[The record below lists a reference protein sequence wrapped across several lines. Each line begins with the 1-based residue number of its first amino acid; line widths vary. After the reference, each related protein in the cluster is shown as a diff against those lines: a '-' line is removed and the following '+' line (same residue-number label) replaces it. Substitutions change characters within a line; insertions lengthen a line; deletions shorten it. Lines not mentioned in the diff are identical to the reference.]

1 MAQTFVSSIVVRF
14 STLAILLTSLTLVQS
29 TLAAQKTWDKI
40 TVATEGAYAPWNF
53 MGPDGKLGGYEIDL
67 THELCNRMKV
77 KCDIVAQD
85 WDGII
90 PGLNAGKYDAIVA
103 SMGVTPARENVVL
116 FSVAYTQ
123 APNGFMTLKSSPLAA
138 MPDLGKVY
146 NLTQDEPEARKEVEK
161 LRPLLSGKI
170 LGVQSA
176 STASNFVDKYLKG
189 IVEVREYKTLEQHD
203 LDLEAGRVDLVMA
216 NVTVLNKAASQPDMK
231 DATLVGPRFVGGVLG
246 GGTTNVAFRKSDG
259 QLKEMFDKAIKSVN
273 DDGTNR
279 KLMQKWFGMDLSP
292 PN

>member
-1 MAQTFVSSIVVRF
+1 MRF
-14 STLAILLTSLTLVQS
+14 STLAILLTSLACAQS
-29 TLAAQKTWDKI
+29 ALAAQKTWEKV

-53 MGPDGKLGGYEIDL
+53 TDPDGKLNGYEIDL

-103 SMGVTPARENVVL
+103 SMGVTPAREKVVA
-116 FSVAYTQ
+116 FSAPYTQ
-123 APNGFMTLKSSPLAA
+123 APNGFMALKSSSLAA
-138 MPDLGKVY
+138 LPDSNKLF
-146 NLTQDEPEARKEVEK
+146 NLSLDEGAAEKEIAK
-161 LRPLLSGKI
+161 LRALLKGKT

-176 STASNFVDKYLKG
+176 STASNFVDKYLKDV
-189 IVEVREYKTLEQHD
+189 VEVREYKTIEQHN
-203 LDLEAGRVDLVMA
+203 LDLEAGRVDLVIA
-216 NVTVLNKAASQPDMK
+216 NVTVLNKAVTSDMK
-231 DATLVGPRFVGGVLG
+231 DAALVGPRFVGGVLG
-246 GGTTNVAFRKSDG
+246 GGTTNVAMRKDDVE
-259 QLKEMFDKAIKSVN
+259 LRAMFDKAIKSVN

-279 KLMQKWFGMDLSP
+279 RLMQKWFGLDLSP

>member
-1 MAQTFVSSIVVRF
+1 MRF
-14 STLAILLTSLTLVQS
+14 SILAVLLTSIALVQPA
-29 TLAAQKTWDKI
+29 LAAPKTYEKI

-103 SMGVTPARENVVL
+103 SMGVTPAREKVVA
-116 FSVAYTQ
+116 FSIPYTQ
-123 APNGFMTLKSSPLAA
+123 APNGFMTLKSSPLAG
-138 MPDLGKVY
+138 MPDLNKVF
-146 NLTQDEPEARKEVEK
+146 NLSKDEDAAKKEIAK
-161 LRPLLSGKI
+161 LRPMLSGKI

-176 STASNFVDKYLKG
+176 STAANFADKYLKDFM
-189 IVEVREYKTLEQHD
+189 EVREYKTIEQHN
-203 LDLEAGRVDLVMA
+203 LDLQAGRVDLVMA
-216 NVTVLNKAASQPDMK
+216 NITVLNKAASQPDMK
-231 DATLVGPRFVGGVLG
+231 DATLVGPRFLGGVIG
-246 GGTTNVAFRKSDG
+246 VGTTNVALRKDDTD
-259 QLKEMFDKAIKSVN
+259 LKAMFDQAIKSVN

-279 KLMQKWFGMDLSP
+279 RLMQKWFGLDLSP
-292 PN
+292 QN